1 MTNDVPDTLQ
11 VPNLSNLSVQPNRSN
26 EWKKKEEKNH
36 FWLFINIL
44 VRPEL
49 VTQKKLYENEVQ
61 PRKYK
66 QEKKSKQLES
76 ACRLI

>member
-1 MTNDVPDTLQ
+1 MK
-11 VPNLSNLSVQPNRSN
+11 R
-26 EWKKKEEKNH
+26 KEEKNH
-36 FWLFINIL
+36 LWLSINIL

-49 VTQKKLYENEVQ
+49 VTQKKLNENEVQ

>member
-1 MTNDVPDTLQ
+1 MFRIRSKFRIYQIFLTN
-11 VPNLSNLSVQPNRSN
+11 
-26 EWKKKEEKNH
+26 EKKEEKNH
-36 FWLFINIL
+36 LWLSINIL

-49 VTQKKLYENEVQ
+49 VTQKKLNENEVQ